1 MITRRGLPIQLIVAD
16 SEPLISLAACDR
28 LELLREFRCPVRVP
42 DVVQAECLRH
52 PDKIGAA
59 DLQQWFGALDCPAV
73 ELPTPFLT
81 AWHQA
86 IAEEASEPDRHTSAG
101 IGDAAVAWLLRQ
113 AQLGTVLDSPTLLLT
128 EDGPFGDGVVRDRFP
143 EVQVLSTRALLR
155 TLENVGRIPSA
166 QSVIDEIARAGR
178 QLARYMA
185 DRPGRPS
192 SGTRTT
198 WATVLDD
205 LAEQA
210 KHGN

>member
-1 MITRRGLPIQLIVAD
+1 MITRRGLPIQLVVAD

-143 EVQVLSTRALLR
+143 EVQVPLHPRPVAHPRKRRPHPVGTVRHRRDRTRWPAAC
-155 TLENVGRIPSA
+155 TL
-166 QSVIDEIARAGR
+166 
-178 QLARYMA
+178 
-185 DRPGRPS
+185 
-192 SGTRTT
+192 
-198 WATVLDD
+198 
-205 LAEQA
+205 
-210 KHGN
+210 HG